1 MVSHKK
7 SKKARCSAK
16 RKAPC
21 NASKRCT
28 YTRSKTVKGVRV
40 RRGGC
45 HRMGGA
51 VSHK

>member
-7 SKKARCSAK
+7 SKKARCSGK
-16 RKAPC
+16 KKAPC

-28 YTRSKTVKGVRV
+28 YTRSKTVNGKRV

-45 HRMGGA
+45 NRMGGA
-51 VSHK
+51 VSKK